1 MNRLKLFSI
10 TLFFCFF
17 SLQVGAQTVP
27 PAPEQNKPLSISS
40 SEVLLDFVA
49 RDRKGNRV
57 VDLKPEEVEIYEDGL
72 KQTPTAFKFVEF
84 ENRQAATN
92 AGELQQKKPRIDP
105 SRPLRLITLA
115 FDNLDVESRAF
126 IRQAALDFVDYSLND
141 NVLIGIFVSGQ
152 RLYLLQQ
159 FTNDRAKLQAAIEKV
174 VLKVERPAEFF
185 GNETARQLNAL
196 AAADRNSNA
205 LGQVDF
211 SAGSRGT
218 NVPTLST
225 GTDVNGV
232 PTDPAG
238 LAIARFTLNLYRTM
252 EVAERETQ
260 ARLSIYPLIQ
270 LVREQKKL
278 PGRKTLVYFS
288 KGLVVPAPL
297 VPAFQ
302 IAMSEANR
310 ANVSI
315 YAVDARGL
323 TTTVESADATKELNL
338 AIRQSEDMRDSGG
351 ALARDSMS
359 TFETGESSIRL
370 NKLNTLNELAT
381 STGGFLIANT
391 NNLKEPLKR
400 ITNDL
405 DGYYEVFYSPVKPEM
420 DGRYRKLSVKVLRPG
435 IKVQSRSGYYATKV
449 AEVAPEFNPEG
460 LLAEALNS
468 EALPMAFPHRALPIR
483 FAADPQSTKYL
494 LAFEVPIAG
503 LNFRTDTVAQ
513 TYETKLAFLS
523 QIKNAKGEVVQRVQ
537 TTYPLQGKYTREEE
551 LKIGNLEFTI
561 PLSLPSGAL
570 TVETALYNLDGKK
583 LSAQRQTLNVE
594 PFIEG
599 IKTSALTIIKR
610 FEAVKTPSSNNPNPL
625 ILPNGKIIPN
635 LGEPLAVSAKQY
647 IPLFLEIYSDPK
659 SSDVVELTLEFYLDG
674 KLVSRGKPELAAA
687 DATGKILSVTSIPT
701 QNFRSGDY
709 EVRAIV
715 SSGNLQI
722 VERTNFKLIRTDGA
736 PIVKTAEAPKTIA
749 QESKPDSDTEEMD
762 LRGTGKLTEDLV
774 RTESVAAT
782 GAPLD
787 NIKPEMLLEDA
798 ARNGQKMYR
807 RLLNYTYEL
816 KSTKRKLM
824 RGGWVENEEAQVMEA
839 YPVRTHH
846 ELVMTS
852 NNGKKLPEWL
862 LQQQRAD
869 VGKALEK
876 DQISEQTKNQTSDQA
891 NVSSFITV
899 GASGLEKGLLK
910 TLAFDPAI
918 IVKHSEFSA
927 PRYEKIGDI
936 LTLATDFKIRS
947 DAELGAKYDYLKNFQ
962 GTIWVEEKDKIILR
976 IEGLPIDK
984 ETKTKSTK
992 PGKTILFYEQQKIA
1006 TGVWA
1011 PRLIRLNS
1019 GGKSAV
1025 FNGLNWDVTFEFG
1038 AFQKFNTTAD
1048 EEKLTKPIQK
1058 K

>member
-1 MNRLKLFSI
+1 M
-10 TLFFCFF
+10 
-17 SLQVGAQTVP
+17 
-27 PAPEQNKPLSISS
+27 
-40 SEVLLDFVA
+40 LLDFIA
-49 RDRKGNRV
+49 RDKKGNRV
-57 VDLKPEEVEIYEDGL
+57 LDLKPEEVEIYEDGVR
-72 KQTPTAFKFVEF
+72 QTPTAFNLVEF
-84 ENRQAATN
+84 ENRQATTN

-126 IRQAALDFVDYSLND
+126 IRQAALDFVEYNLND
-141 NVLIGIFVSGQ
+141 NVLIGVFVSGQ

-159 FTNDRAKLQAAIEKV
+159 FTNDRAKLQAAIEKLV
-174 VLKVERPAEFF
+174 MKVERPAEFF
-185 GNETARQLNAL
+185 GGETSRQLNAL
-196 AAADRNSNA
+196 AAVDGNSSA

-211 SAGSRGT
+211 SASSRGAGAT
-218 NVPTLST
+218 PLNA
-225 GTDVNGV
+225 GTDANGA
-232 PTDPAG
+232 PLDPSGIAM
-238 LAIARFTLNLYRTM
+238 ARFTLGLYRSL

-260 ARLSIYPLIQ
+260 TRLSIYPLMQ
-270 LVREQKKL
+270 MVREQKKL

-288 KGLVVPAPL
+288 KGLVIPAPL

-302 IAMSEANR
+302 TAMSEANR

-323 TTTVESADATKELNL
+323 TTTLESADASKELAL
-338 AIRQSEDMRDSGG
+338 AVRQSEDMRAGGG

-359 TFETGESSIRL
+359 AFETGESSIRL

-381 STGGFLIANT
+381 NTGGFLIANT

-400 ITNDL
+400 ITNDI
-405 DGYYEVFYSPVKPEM
+405 DGYYEVFYSPVKTEM
-420 DGRYRKLSVKVLRPG
+420 DGRYRKLTVKVLRPG
-435 IKVQSRSGYYATKV
+435 IKVQSRSGYFAVKV

-468 EALPMAFPHRALPIR
+468 EALPLAFPHRTLPIR

-537 TTYPLQGKYTREEE
+537 TTYPLQGKYTREED

-570 TVETALYNLDGKK
+570 TVETALYNLNGKK

-594 PFIEG
+594 PFVEG
-599 IKTSALTIIKR
+599 IKTSGLTIIKR
-610 FEAVKTPSSNNPNPL
+610 FEAVKTLSSNNPNPL

-635 LGEPLAVSAKQY
+635 LGEALAVSAQQY

-659 SSDVVELTLEFYLDG
+659 SSEVIELALEFYLDG
-674 KLVSRGKPELAAA
+674 KLVSRGKPELPAA

-722 VERTNFKLIRTDGA
+722 VERTNFKLVRTDGE
-736 PIVKTAEAPKTIA
+736 PIVKAPEAQKTIA
-749 QESKPDSDTEEMD
+749 KESNKDSDTEEID

-774 RTESVAAT
+774 RTESVAVKGT
-782 GAPLD
+782 PLVD
-787 NIKPEMLLEDA
+787 VKAEPLLEDA

-852 NNGKKLPEWL
+852 SNGKKLPEWL
-862 LQQQRAD
+862 LQQQRVD
-869 VGKALEK
+869 VGKVLEK
-876 DQISEQTKNQTSDQA
+876 DQISGETKNQMGDQLLA

-918 IVKHSEFSA
+918 IIKNSDFSA
-927 PRYEKIGDI
+927 PRYEKIGDV
-936 LTLATDFKIRS
+936 LTLAIDFKIRPE
-947 DAELGAKYDYLKNFQ
+947 AEPGAKYDYLKNFQ
-962 GTIWVEEKDKIILR
+962 GTIWVEEKEKIILR

-984 ETKTKSTK
+984 ETKTKSAK

-1006 TGVWA
+1006 PNVWA

-1019 GGKSAV
+1019 GGKSAL

-1048 EEKLTKPIQK
+1048 EEKIIKPVQK